1 MYIIKSLIAAAIDIL
16 MDVGA
21 QVGSMTCIDK
31 KMSVAVRLKERV
43 VAFLGLALISAIFVS
58 CRSLNYIVHLCVTA
72 NSF

>member
-1 MYIIKSLIAAAIDIL
+1 MYIKSLIAAAIDIL

-31 KMSVAVRLKERV
+31 KMSVAVRLNERV

-58 CRSLNYIVHLCVTA
+58 CRSLNYIVHFYVTA